1 MSSRAH
7 SLLNTRDGLAAFG
20 LPLIVIV
27 PGGFPLSHASTPLLQ
42 RKSCCPESKR
52 SRLSIAS
59 RIQNV
64 SCDDGNSLAA
74 AVFAVAHDAYD
85 TIALFRCRGWRL
97 VATTMFIW
105 LSAHGAGIAI
115 GGIDQAI
122 RHIRFLSTLRAASQ
136 TRLRKLYHTRRRAGI
151 DGGFGRDETP
161 TELDTAADIAK
172 LADAQ
177 DTMKCPHAL
186 ISVRT
191 PCAVPRWPEQW
202 QRALRASPRWD

>member
-74 AVFAVAHDAYD
+74 AVFAVAYDAYD

-122 RHIRFLSTLRAASQ
+122 RHIRFLSPLRAASQ

-151 DGGFGRDETP
+151 DSGFGRDETL
-161 TELDTAADIAK
+161 TELDTAADRAK

-177 DTMKCPHAL
+177 DTMKCPHASL
-186 ISVRT
+186 
-191 PCAVPRWPEQW
+191 A
-202 QRALRASPRWD
+202 